1 MQNKSLIE
9 KLHDVQKNQK
19 NTNYLPKDEM
29 AEIAKESNVSVSKA
43 YGVATFY
50 TMFSVKPRGRH
61 IIRVCE
67 NQACHMAGSI
77 NVVDALKEHLGIN
90 FNETTADG
98 LFTLEHSSCL
108 GMCSIAPC
116 MMIDDHPY
124 GNLTPS
130 KVVDIIQKM
139 KAGA

>member
-1 MQNKSLIE
+1 VQKKSLIE
-9 KLHDVQKNQK
+9 KLHDLQNDQK
-19 NTNYLPKDEM
+19 NTNHLPTNQLVEISKENDTPL
-29 AEIAKESNVSVSKA
+29 AEI

-50 TMFSVKPRGRH
+50 TMFSVAPRGRH

-67 NQACHMAGSI
+67 NQACHMAGAVNIVES
-77 NVVDALKEHLGIN
+77 LMHHLGIA
-90 FNETTADG
+90 FGETTADG

-116 MMIDDHPY
+116 MMIDEHPY

-130 KVVDIIQKM
+130 RIVEIINKI
-139 KAGA
+139 KAGE